1 MPGNR
6 FSLTVRV
13 SCEINFICFFYFLP
27 KLRKDISL
35 APDRNI
41 FRFIII
47 FHINSEL
54 ALRKISHVSVGR
66 VDLICASQEFFN
78 CFNLCRRLYNHKTVR
93 HILHILLQSFRFFIV
108 LIPGSKNKSRKLQ
121 L

>member
-66 VDLICASQEFFN
+66 VNLIGASQEFLN
-78 CFNLCRRLYNHKTVR
+78 CFNLCRRLHNHKTVC
-93 HILHILLQSFRFFIV
+93 HTFHILLQSFRFFII

>member
-6 FSLTVRV
+6 LSLTVRV
-13 SCEINFICFFYFLP
+13 SCEIDLICFFHFFP
-27 KLRKDISL
+27 EFRKDIAL
-35 APDRNI
+35 TPDRDI

-66 VDLICASQEFFN
+66 VHLICASQEFFN
-78 CFNLCRRLYNHKTVR
+78 CFNLCRRLHNHKTVR
-93 HILHILLQSFRFFIV
+93 HIFHILLQSFRFII